1 MTMTMVRQD
10 EMPARRRY
18 RHERLAVLA
27 LLALGSNLGCGREM
41 LRVPGGHVTSSMTSS
56 LPPAM
61 AAMRRPEPGPAPVAL
76 RPDYGSSLD
85 ELFPATYMNPASY
98 G

>member
-41 LRVPGGHVTSSMTSS
+41 LRVPGGHVTSLS
-56 LPPAM
+56 PPAM

-76 RPDYGSSLD
+76 RPDYGSSVD

-98 G
+98 GTQLA